1 MHYKAKI
8 CLDYINYVHIALG
21 SQGLKGVEA
30 LTLDYRVG
38 WPVSLVLSRRAIT
51 KYQLLSRLLYFSK
64 HVELRVLTSW
74 QDHQSTKRLDVRSAM
89 GQSYCLRHRMLHFLQ
104 NFVYYVTLE
113 VIGPRGHEMQAGLKD
128 ATDMD
133 QVLGLHERFLDTCLK
148 QCLLASQDLLKT
160 LTKLMTTCLLFAD
173 QMKRFVSSSND
184 LNKKVSEE
192 LASSEAAAAIRAVQ
206 NRRQSGIK
214 AVPVVAPAVGGP
226 LKQHGPIGAKEGKAA
241 QENFIKQETAHPAFQ
256 SMVTKFEDTFNA
268 QLKDFLERL
277 WADSHRHHP
286 QLSNLCVRLDYNGF
300 YTGRFAPEVLGG
312 MGISGY

>member
-1 MHYKAKI
+1 
-8 CLDYINYVHIALG
+8 
-21 SQGLKGVEA
+21 
-30 LTLDYRVG
+30 
-38 WPVSLVLSRRAIT
+38 
-51 KYQLLSRLLYFSK
+51 
-64 HVELRVLTSW
+64 
-74 QDHQSTKRLDVRSAM
+74 
-89 GQSYCLRHRMLHFLQ
+89 MLHFLQ

-113 VIGPRGHEMQAGLKD
+113 VIGPRGHEMQAGLAD

-160 LTKLMTTCLLFAD
+160 LTKLMTTCLVFAD
-173 QMKRFVSSSND
+173 QMKQFVSKSNEVNKKASGDFVSS
-184 LNKKVSEE
+184 
-192 LASSEAAAAIRAVQ
+192 ASAAATLAGH
-206 NRRQSGIK
+206 NRKLSGVK

-226 LKQHGPIGAKEGKAA
+226 LKQHGPKGAKEGKAA
-241 QENFIKQETAHPAFQ
+241 QENYIKQETGHPAFQ
-256 SMVTKFEDTFNA
+256 SMIKKFEDTFND

-300 YTGRFAPEVLGG
+300 YTGHFAPEMGG